1 VSNGTLIMLF
11 VTKKSQYL
19 LIFRIITRVIQK
31 SENIMIQNVANKK
44 CPDCDSELNV
54 PCDIEKGEILSCPG
68 CGLEL
73 EVKKTNDGGGCVV
86 LQELTIEGEDWGE

>member
-1 VSNGTLIMLF
+1 MINPIN
-11 VTKKSQYL
+11 
-19 LIFRIITRVIQK
+19 
-31 SENIMIQNVANKK
+31 ENAQNKLDSAK

-54 PCDIEKGEILSCPG
+54 PGDVELGEVLSCPV

-73 EVKKTNDGGGCVV
+73 EVKKIAVGGGCLD

>member
-1 VSNGTLIMLF
+1 MINNANSNL
-11 VTKKSQYL
+11 
-19 LIFRIITRVIQK
+19 
-31 SENIMIQNVANKK
+31 QNKDNKTK

-73 EVKKTNDGGGCVV
+73 EVKKVNDGGGCAD